1 MPALAYKSL
10 ARLYRGAILGEIDW
24 LLMSSL
30 GIMEITN
37 NVDVRN
43 DGNDDTLSTYFCN
56 KVKVEDDVGIHQ
68 VC

>member
-1 MPALAYKSL
+1 
-10 ARLYRGAILGEIDW
+10 
-24 LLMSSL
+24 MSSL